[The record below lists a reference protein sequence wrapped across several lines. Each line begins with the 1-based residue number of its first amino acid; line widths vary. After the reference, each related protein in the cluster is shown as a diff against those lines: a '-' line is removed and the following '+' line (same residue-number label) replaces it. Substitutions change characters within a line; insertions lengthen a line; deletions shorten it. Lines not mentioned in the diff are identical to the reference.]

1 MRPTDLKYYEKELYQ
16 LLDVKANRELV
27 DFDEFVALVGLKK
40 DSSAAHKECH
50 HSISTINKKDP
61 NGTKKRREDAK
72 FVMRLLISHGVRVA
86 GMRYEFQAAAT
97 PGRTPPGTIQSAP
110 FVSVLG

>member
-50 HSISTINKKDP
+50 HSISTMN
-61 NGTKKRREDAK
+61 
-72 FVMRLLISHGVRVA
+72 
-86 GMRYEFQAAAT
+86 
-97 PGRTPPGTIQSAP
+97 
-110 FVSVLG
+110 